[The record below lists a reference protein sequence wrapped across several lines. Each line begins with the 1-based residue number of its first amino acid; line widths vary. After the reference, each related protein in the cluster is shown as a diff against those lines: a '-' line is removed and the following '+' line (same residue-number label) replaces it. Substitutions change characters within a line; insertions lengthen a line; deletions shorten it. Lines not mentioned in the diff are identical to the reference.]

1 MSLSLS
7 LDFSFLNEDL
17 VNGII
22 NSVKPVFGGNDTRWF
37 KCEKTKKMLIWMV
50 INLSIRLSLPKSPI
64 KISFEHL
71 TEVEQRMALYVATLY
86 TASAIRLSQKHDWV
100 YAQWNTR
107 SLYLLKTM
115 GGASIF
121 RYINEMMLI
130 TYKVEWSTF
139 VIFL

>member
-1 MSLSLS
+1 MAAII
-7 LDFSFLNEDL
+7 LDGFN
-17 VNGII
+17 
-22 NSVKPVFGGNDTRWF
+22 VK
-37 KCEKTKKMLIWMV
+37 KTKKILIWMV

-86 TASAIRLSQKHDWV
+86 TASAIRLSQKHDWI

-121 RYINEMMLI
+121 RYINKMMLI
-130 TYKVEWSTF
+130 TYKVEWSTI
-139 VIFL
+139 VIFLKCLDAIILLLQTSNYEWSNI